1 MIKRY
6 HYARDVEEALSLL
19 AAYEGRGAVLAG
31 GVDIAR
37 GLPREIEGLIDIA
50 TAGLSGISAADGGI
64 AIGATTTLEEIRTS
78 GTVRGYLGGF
88 LAEVMEH
95 VANWALR
102 NTATLGGAVVSA
114 HPWAD
119 IPTALV
125 ALGAEVRWRTEER
138 PERAPIEE
146 LYGRPFRAI
155 FRRAVLTE
163 IRLPRWDGDFAF
175 EKIARNAGD
184 IALINC
190 ACGLG
195 LDAEGKIAWARV
207 AVGATPF
214 RGTRL
219 PGAEGILAGEKP
231 NPDLFAEAGE
241 RAAAEAKIGDDIRA
255 SAEWRRRVT
264 PVIVRRALERATL
277 RVTRGQ

>member
-37 GLPREIEGLIDIA
+37 GLAREIEGLIDIT

-64 AIGATTTLEEIRTS
+64 AIGATTTLEEIRIS
-78 GTVRGYLGGF
+78 GAVRGYLGGF
-88 LAEVMEH
+88 LAEVMGH
-95 VANWALR
+95 VATWALR
-102 NTATLGGAVVSA
+102 NTATIGGAVVSA

-119 IPTALV
+119 IPTALL

-138 PERAPIEE
+138 PEKAPTEE
-146 LYGRPFRAI
+146 LYRRPFRAI
-155 FRRAVLTE
+155 FRRGVVTE
-163 IRLPRWDGDFAF
+163 IRLPKWDGAFAF

-195 LDAEGKIAWARV
+195 LDTEGKIAWARV
-207 AVGATPF
+207 VVGATPF

-219 PGAEGILAGEKP
+219 PEAEEILVGEKP
-231 NPDLFAEAGE
+231 SPDLFAEAGM
-241 RAAAEAKIGDDIRA
+241 RAAAEAKLGDDIRA
-255 SAEWRRRVT
+255 SAEWRRQVT
-264 PVIVRRALERATL
+264 PVIVRRALERAAS
-277 RVTRGQ
+277 RVTRDR